1 MRPHFTL
8 ANKLL
13 CSFVCLTA
21 ACLFESPASGQD
33 WLRPTAAVVNPAES
47 IANRDEVMFPIAL
60 EPLRTRSTQ
69 ASRFKAREA
78 EPPPRGEFF
87 RDFSTRHEPRR
98 EAASSLSD
106 VDRLFAQPR
115 GNTSAVE
122 PVVALLG
129 IEPATESSDERF
141 AGNACQP
148 ASPFD
153 DALACP
159 CEPIGFRNDV
169 RDLWP
174 MLRDDA
180 CSVVTWKNAIILG
193 VATGGAIAI
202 RQDWDGQVRAETA
215 EHPDRWGE
223 TSQVLRQFGE
233 ATWQVPV
240 MFGVYGYSVWQQDEE
255 LHSFSKA
262 AISAHALSALT
273 TVAIKGIIDTQRPT
287 TEFHDGRY
295 GFPSYHTASTFA
307 LAATIEEYYGW
318 KAGLPAYTLAGLVGW
333 SRIDQREHDL
343 SDVLFGAV
351 LGYTI
356 GKSVAAAHLERD
368 FGVNVLPYYEPTS
381 RTSGIMLDFR
391 F

>member
-8 ANKLL
+8 TNKLL
-13 CSFVCLTA
+13 CTFVYLTA
-21 ACLFESPASGQD
+21 ACLFESPAHGKD
-33 WLRPTAAVVNPAES
+33 WLRPTPADVDPAES
-47 IANRDEVMFPIAL
+47 NANSDDVIFPN
-60 EPLRTRSTQ
+60 EPEPRRTRSTQ

-78 EPPPRGEFF
+78 THLPLGDYF
-87 RDFSTRHEPRR
+87 RDFSRQRDPQRDAT
-98 EAASSLSD
+98 SSTSD

-115 GNTSAVE
+115 GNSAAVE
-122 PVVALLG
+122 PVVALMG
-129 IEPATESSDERF
+129 IEPATESSVERF
-141 AGNACQP
+141 SGNTCQSV
-148 ASPFD
+148 SPFD
-153 DALACP
+153 DALSCP
-159 CEPIGFRNDV
+159 CEPISIRNDV
-169 RDLWP
+169 QDLWP

-180 CSVVTWKNAIILG
+180 CSVLTWKNAIILG
-193 VATGGAIAI
+193 VASGGAIAI

-240 MFGVYGYSVWQQDEE
+240 MFGIYGYAVWQQDEE

-287 TEFHDGRY
+287 TEFHNGHY
-295 GFPSYHTASTFA
+295 GFPSYHTSSTFA
-307 LAATIEEYYGW
+307 IAATIEEYYGW

-368 FGVNVLPYYEPTS
+368 FGVDVFPYYEPTS
-381 RTSGIMLDFR
+381 RTTGIMFNIP